1 MTAIWQESPTDE
13 WTLLKPTGFP
23 DEKTLHDLVAAAPEL
38 LPLSGSPRLI
48 VLGRE
53 VLLGSGYVD
62 LLAIE
67 PDGRPVIIETK
78 LRNNT
83 ESRRAVVAQV
93 LAYAA
98 ALHGVSA
105 EQFEREVL
113 ARHLGGRSLLM
124 SYTTPRRKRASTPPS
139 SRRRSVPRCA
149 TGLSDSFSSWIR
161 LRTISYVS
169 SDTSRL

>member
-1 MTAIWQESPTDE
+1 MDTAQ
-13 WTLLKPTGFP
+13 PTGFP
-23 DEKTLHDLVAAAPEL
+23 DEKTLHYLVAAAPEL

-67 PDGRPVIIETK
+67 PDGRPVIVETK

-98 ALHGVSA
+98 ALHGISP
-105 EQFEREVL
+105 EGFERDIL
-113 ARHLGGRSLLM
+113 AKHLGGRAE
-124 SYTTPRRKRASTPPS
+124 PWKKIRG
-139 SRRRSVPRCA
+139 A
-149 TGLSDSFSSWIR
+149 TAE
-161 LRTISYVS
+161 LR
-169 SDTSRL
+169 